1 MARQSNKL
9 GLKISLPQNIQPEQT
24 TQAPK
29 KETVFETDKFG
40 ALTITNILPADGSRA
55 TVETDRGTFYF
66 YTTDYINKGKESGGK
81 QFYSK
86 AFIHP
91 ELRQQVDE
99 NSVAVNIQDAPN
111 SIFTTKERT
120 TLSNETGI
128 LIPKDVANETIQRYT
143 SIHDID
149 KNGRITGI
157 SNGRYLLDNSGSE
170 KTTYIFTE
178 TNPAANAQYFTPSEG
193 GMFKSIFGNNILGN
207 ALQGVS
213 DTLANV
219 EDIGRE
225 GIEGVDAALQ
235 NKYVRAVTK
244 AVAALSPD
252 PITRSI
258 AIAVDSYQTLDSG
271 ENLSPSQIVAIAG
284 AGAQLSGVGTS
295 GAEAGLEDLGF
306 STDINPNAFA
316 VDASGAIVNT
326 PTLTG
331 VPGTVFDDVSFRLA
345 NSAAKIS
352 EGGDVKDILLSEFG
366 GDLNAIDPEAFKAVN
381 AGVRIA
387 KGEDA
392 GLVLLE
398 TYGEDVASELGLKSA
413 AEGAIVD
420 NFGEDALQTLKDNK
434 KIAQVGADILI
445 GGKDPSEAVA
455 SRFADDIVELS
466 GASTTNQ
473 EALVKAGLDTAVALD
488 QGANTD
494 EALLKGAETYVDE
507 GGSVDLNID
516 ADLLGNLSFEGEGV
530 DFGGVGDILTSVGN
544 TIADAA
550 GPIKAILTEAGDIIA
565 EGAAPIK
572 EGVIAAGD
580 VLADVGTAAGNVIA
594 NAAEPLK
601 NTVIELGDVIN
612 EGGAILDDVVSEN
625 LPEVDINIPE
635 LDLPEVAINLPEVD
649 INIPEV
655 EFPEVEFPEVEGPD
669 IDIQKPTLD
678 LLDFSGLLGGL
689 SLGLSSSGEKGTTPA
704 GNIGGSAYQTQF
716 DFLRNVEPLG
726 TIGMFGRNKA

>member
-1 MARQSNKL
+1 MGWSPVRSVKKAVSNVV
-9 GLKISLPQNIQPEQT
+9 GAVGDVA
-24 TQAPK
+24 QA
-29 KETVFETDKFG
+29 VTDPI
-40 ALTITNILPADGSRA
+40 AEA
-55 TVETDRGTFYF
+55 
-66 YTTDYINKGKESGGK
+66 
-81 QFYSK
+81 
-86 AFIHP
+86 
-91 ELRQQVDE
+91 
-99 NSVAVNIQDAPN
+99 IQDVVNDP
-111 SIFTTKERT
+111 I
-120 TLSNETGI
+120 GI
-128 LIPKDVANETIQRYT
+128 IREEIVEPV
-143 SIHDID
+143 
-149 KNGRITGI
+149 
-157 SNGRYLLDNSGSE
+157 
-170 KTTYIFTE
+170 
-178 TNPAANAQYFTPSEG
+178 SEG
-193 GMFKSIFGNNILGN
+193 
-207 ALQGVS
+207 
-213 DTLANV
+213 LANV
-219 EDIGRE
+219 EDIVRE
-225 GIEGVDAALQ
+225 GIEGVDSALQ

-258 AIAVDSYQTLDSG
+258 AIALDSYQTLDSG

-331 VPGTVFDDVSFRLA
+331 VPNTVFDDVSFRLA

-352 EGGDVKDILLSEFG
+352 EGGNAKDILLSEFG

-398 TYGEDVASELGLKSA
+398 IYGEDVASELGLKAA

-550 GPIKAILTEAGDIIA
+550 GPIKNILTEAGDFIA

-580 VLADVGTAAGNVIA
+580 VLADVGTAAGDVLA

-635 LDLPEVAINLPEVD
+635 LDLPEVAIDLPEVD
-649 INIPEV
+649 INI
-655 EFPEVEFPEVEGPD
+655 PEVEFPEVEGPD

-689 SLGLSSSGEKGTTPA
+689 SLGLSSSGRKSTAPA
-704 GNIGGSAYQTQF
+704 SNIGGSAYQTQF

>member
-235 NKYVRAVTK
+235 NKYVRAAIK
-244 AVAALSPD
+244 AVAAVAPN
-252 PITRSI
+252 PVTRF
-258 AIAVDSYQTLDSG
+258 AAAALDVYAPLDSG
-271 ENLSPSQIVAIAG
+271 ENPSAGQIANLVMAGNNVFGTTAPVGGDVGVGVEGGAAIDAG
-284 AGAQLSGVGTS
+284 AGAGLDFS
-295 GAEAGLEDLGF
+295 GATGLE
-306 STDINPNAFA
+306 
-316 VDASGAIVNT
+316 
-326 PTLTG
+326 
-331 VPGTVFDDVSFRLA
+331 
-345 NSAAKIS
+345 
-352 EGGDVKDILLSEFG
+352 
-366 GDLNAIDPEAFKAVN
+366 
-381 AGVRIA
+381 
-387 KGEDA
+387 
-392 GLVLLE
+392 
-398 TYGEDVASELGLKSA
+398 
-413 AEGAIVD
+413 
-420 NFGEDALQTLKDNK
+420 
-434 KIAQVGADILI
+434 
-445 GGKDPSEAVA
+445 
-455 SRFADDIVELS
+455 
-466 GASTTNQ
+466 
-473 EALVKAGLDTAVALD
+473 
-488 QGANTD
+488 
-494 EALLKGAETYVDE
+494 
-507 GGSVDLNID
+507 ID
-516 ADLLGNLSFEGEGV
+516 ADL
-530 DFGGVGDILTSVGN
+530 
-544 TIADAA
+544 A
-550 GPIKAILTEAGDIIA
+550 
-565 EGAAPIK
+565 
-572 EGVIAAGD
+572 
-580 VLADVGTAAGNVIA
+580 
-594 NAAEPLK
+594 
-601 NTVIELGDVIN
+601 LGDVFKSEI
-612 EGGAILDDVVSEN
+612 EKLVTAGASVIDGAD
-625 LPEVDINIPE
+625 
-635 LDLPEVAINLPEVD
+635 AIRC
-649 INIPEV
+649 
-655 EFPEVEFPEVEGPD
+655 
-669 IDIQKPTLD
+669 
-678 LLDFSGLLGGL
+678 
-689 SLGLSSSGEKGTTPA
+689 
-704 GNIGGSAYQTQF
+704 SARR
-716 DFLRNVEPLG
+716 LWG
-726 TIGMFGRNKA
+726 